1 MLETEWKTTTREQEW
16 KFSKPSKSFQDETVS
31 SLTATTNEYISAHEN
46 LSFTKEQLDLLYKI
60 MGKSEELTSGKMIGS
75 AKERN
80 GLYYLD
86 IKKGGKVQ
94 AYQIKGTAKRFF
106 EIKGTAKG
114 LFESYW
120 LMHEIVGHPSFAYL
134 QHCINLDNSSSS
146 VKGVNWQKIIRTT
159 WMYLLKG
166 KSESIPIFQNFYKM
180 IQTQFGVQIQVIS
193 SDNGTKN
200 FNESLSTCCTHNG
213 IIHQSTCV
221 DTPQQNGVAER
232 KNRHLLEVARALMF
246 ARNVLMTF
254 WEDAI
259 LTAVKSP

>member
-1 MLETEWKTTTREQEW
+1 MAKNNQVPYPISNKRSEVP
-16 KFSKPSKSFQDETVS
+16 FSIIHTDVWGPSRVTCLVGARWFISFIYDCS
-31 SLTATTNEYISAHEN
+31 
-46 LSFTKEQLDLLYKI
+46 
-60 MGKSEELTSGKMIGS
+60 
-75 AKERN
+75 
-80 GLYYLD
+80 
-86 IKKGGKVQ
+86 
-94 AYQIKGTAKRFF
+94 
-106 EIKGTAKG
+106 
-114 LFESYW
+114 
-120 LMHEIVGHPSFAYL
+120 
-134 QHCINLDNSSSS
+134 
-146 VKGVNWQKIIRTT
+146 RTT

>member
-1 MLETEWKTTTREQEW
+1 
-16 KFSKPSKSFQDETVS
+16 
-31 SLTATTNEYISAHEN
+31 
-46 LSFTKEQLDLLYKI
+46 
-60 MGKSEELTSGKMIGS
+60 MIGS

-146 VKGVNWQKIIRTT
+146 VKGVNWQKII
-159 WMYLLKG
+159 G
-166 KSESIPIFQNFYKM
+166 FPI
-180 IQTQFGVQIQVIS
+180 
-193 SDNGTKN
+193 
-200 FNESLSTCCTHNG
+200 L
-213 IIHQSTCV
+213 
-221 DTPQQNGVAER
+221 
-232 KNRHLLEVARALMF
+232 
-246 ARNVLMTF
+246 
-254 WEDAI
+254 
-259 LTAVKSP
+259 